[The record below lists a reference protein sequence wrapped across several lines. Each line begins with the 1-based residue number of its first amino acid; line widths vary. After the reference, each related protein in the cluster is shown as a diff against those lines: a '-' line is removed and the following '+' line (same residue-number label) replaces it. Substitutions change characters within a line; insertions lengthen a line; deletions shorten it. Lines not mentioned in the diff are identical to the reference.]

1 MNWIALSRLLMDRI
15 GHPTLVVDAHGKII
29 SSNQEL
35 QGVLGLSGPQLEGK
49 TWAEIFGSSSGHP
62 DWLERAVAGTLLHQ
76 REVAH
81 IARRRRI
88 HFDFHLAPILDANE
102 PAVLAVATS
111 CYPLGAVPDDSTPR
125 SVDYEVAQN
134 HGGGFDLRRVADD
147 GELVPVY
154 GELPCYRFFHAA
166 SQPCG
171 DCPLLRPSTDPWP
184 RRAVRYRRANGG
196 ESCFEV
202 IEAEPAGESVVRLRI
217 LSLPE
222 QTLQAIHQN
231 RLQTLARR
239 AQLSERETEVLGHL
253 LAGRGTQ
260 EMAELLGVA
269 PRTIK
274 YHQANVLGKL
284 GVDSRLDL
292 LRLVL

>member
-1 MNWIALSRLLMDRI
+1 MNWIALSRLLLARI
-15 GHPTLVVDAHGKII
+15 GHPTLVVDARGKVI

-35 QGVLGLSGPQLEGK
+35 QGVLGLSPSQLEGK
-49 TWAEIFGSSSGHP
+49 EWGEIFGSAGAYP
-62 DWLERAVAGTLLHQ
+62 DWLSQALAGTIAHR

-81 IARRRRI
+81 GARQRRI
-88 HFDFHLAPILDANE
+88 HFDFQLAPILDAEE
-102 PAVLAVATS
+102 PGVLAVATS
-111 CYPLGAVPDDSTPR
+111 CYPLGVVPDGCAPHST
-125 SVDYEVAQN
+125 DYEVAQN
-134 HGGGFDLRRVADD
+134 HGSGFDLLRVVND

-154 GELPCYRFFHAA
+154 GEQPCYRFFHAA

-184 RRAVRYRRANGG
+184 RRAVRYRRETSGD
-196 ESCFEV
+196 SCFEV
-202 IEAEPAGESVVRLRI
+202 IEAEPAGDSVVRLRI
-217 LSLPE
+217 VSLPE

-231 RLQTLARR
+231 RLQTLAQR
-239 AQLSERETEVLGHL
+239 ARLSERETEVLGHL

-274 YHQANVLGKL
+274 YHQANVLAKL

>member
-1 MNWIALSRLLMDRI
+1 MNWLALSRLLMDRI
-15 GHPTLVVDAHGKII
+15 GQPTLVLDAQGKIV

-35 QGVLGLSGPQLEGK
+35 QGVLGLSGAQLEGRG
-49 TWAEIFGSSSGHP
+49 WSEIFGSGSAQP
-62 DWLERAVAGTLLHQ
+62 DWLERALAGTLTHQ
-76 REVAH
+76 IEVASS
-81 IARRRRI
+81 ARQRRI
-88 HFDFHLAPILDANE
+88 HFEFHLAPILDASA
-102 PAVLAVATS
+102 PGVLAVATS
-111 CYPLGAVPDDSTPR
+111 CYPLGAAPDGCAPR
-125 SVDYEVAQN
+125 SIDYEVTQN
-134 HGGGFDLRRVADD
+134 SGSGFDLRRVADD

-154 GELPCYRFFHAA
+154 GAQPCYRFFHAA

-171 DCPLLRPSTDPWP
+171 DCPLLRPSSEPWP
-184 RRAVRYRRANGG
+184 RRTVRYRRAPGG
-196 ESCFEV
+196 EASFEV
-202 IEAEPAGESVVRLRI
+202 IEAEPAGDSVVRLRL

-239 AQLSERETEVLGHL
+239 AHLSERETEVLGHL
-253 LAGRGTQ
+253 LAGRGSQ

-274 YHQANVLGKL
+274 YHQANVLAKL